1 MIELIALAV
10 AATLGVYTHLRARDF
25 TRRRLR
31 YTKVAEHPGASGL
44 LVGVGAALVAAP
56 LVAFLPIV
64 GAGTALAVGAGM
76 GTGVA
81 VGSRAEARID

>member
-1 MIELIALAV
+1 MFELIALAV
-10 AATLGVYTHLRARDF
+10 AGTVGIYSHIRARDF

-31 YTKVAEHPGASGL
+31 YTRVARSPGASGI
-44 LVGVGAALVAAP
+44 LVGVGAALIAAP

-64 GAGTALAVGAGM
+64 GAGTAVALGAGM

-81 VGSRAEARID
+81 IGSRERPSAD